1 MEKTHGMSLLRLGYK
16 KICMLSLSLSLSW
29 ITDYHV
35 VRILRQSKERLTY
48 SGVDGYQ
55 QARD

>member
-1 MEKTHGMSLLRLGYK
+1 MSLLRLGYK
-16 KICMLSLSLSLSW
+16 KICVLSLSLSLSW

-35 VRILRQSKERLTY
+35 LRILRQPKERLTY

-55 QARD
+55 QACD